1 MHGDR
6 AEILGKHIFIKIK
19 FQMVAV
25 HKLQGEILRQFVRR
39 KSKPTNEEDSSLIT
53 IEWVYHRI
61 IFWGT

>member
-53 IEWVYHRI
+53 IE
-61 IFWGT
+61 